1 MSFSISE
8 LWGRDVGFSGYKM
21 NPFPLQRIGRCSGYL
36 LTLKLPT
43 VPAKRQ
49 KGADQL
55 PVLFYCLP
63 T

>member
-8 LWGRDVGFSGYKM
+8 LWGRDTGFSRYKM
-21 NPFPLQRIGRCSGYL
+21 NPFPLQHIGRCSGYF

-55 PVLFYCLP
+55 PVLFNCLP